1 MKTTV
6 FTPNIRKVGQKEV
19 TLPIELIKRRNN
31 EQKTNNMLTIQLIRE
46 ETERVV
52 KGLEKKNFSGAR
64 EAIDQV
70 LSIDKLRRET
80 QQRLDTNLSE
90 AKKLAAEIGK
100 LMKQG
105 QRDEAEQVKAT
116 VAQLKE
122 TNKQLEQD
130 KANAEHDLTTL
141 LCQIPNIPYDEVPE
155 GKAAEDNHV
164 VKSNLKECDGTDTVG
179 NWTCNPTN
187 GEAKL
192 PHWELAKKY
201 NLIDFDLGVKIT
213 GAGFPVYIGQGARL
227 QRALIN
233 FFLDEARKSGYTE
246 LMPPTVVNAASGYG
260 TGQLPDKEGQMY
272 HCEVDDFY
280 LIPTAEVPVTN
291 IYRDV
296 ILDEKDLPIKNCA
309 YTECF
314 RREAGSYGKDVRGL
328 NRLHEFSKIE
338 IVRIDTPEHSKES
351 HKEMLEHV
359 EGLLKKLEL
368 PYRILLLCGGDQS
381 FTSAICYDFEVYS
394 EAQQRW
400 LEVSSVSNFDTYQA
414 NRLKCRYRRS
424 SDKKTELCH
433 TLNGSA
439 LALPRIVASI
449 LENNQTPEGIRV
461 PKCLVPYCGF
471 ELIDGKH

>member
-1 MKTTV
+1 
-6 FTPNIRKVGQKEV
+6 
-19 TLPIELIKRRNN
+19 
-31 EQKTNNMLTIQLIRE
+31 MLTLKLITE

-52 KGLEKKNFSGAR
+52 KGLEKKHFKGAR
-64 EAIDQV
+64 EAIEQV
-70 LSIDKLRRET
+70 LATDRQRREA
-80 QQRLDTNLSE
+80 QQELDKSLNE
-90 AKKLAAEIGK
+90 QKQMAGQIGR
-100 LMKQG
+100 LMKEG
-105 QRDEAEQVKAT
+105 KREEAEQAKAA
-116 VAQLKE
+116 VATLKE
-122 TNKQLEQD
+122 KSKQLEEQMA
-130 KANAEHDLTTL
+130 KAQEEVNTL

-155 GKAAEDNHV
+155 GVGAEDNRV
-164 VKSNLKECDGTDTVG
+164 VKSNQKDCTPDDTVG
-179 NWTCNPTN
+179 NWTANPEVAT
-187 GEAKL
+187 AKL

-213 GAGFPVYIGQGARL
+213 GAGFPVYVGKGARL

-246 LMPPTVVNAASGYG
+246 IMPPTVVNAASGYG

-272 HCEVDDFY
+272 HCKTDDFY

-296 ILDEKDLPIKNCA
+296 IIDEKDLPVKNCA
-309 YTECF
+309 YTQCF

-338 IVRIDTPEHSKES
+338 IVRIDKPEHSKES

-394 EAQQRW
+394 EAQKRW

-414 NRLKCRYRRS
+414 NRPKCRFRREGS
-424 SDKKTELCH
+424 KKPELCH

-439 LALPRIVASI
+439 LALPRIVAAL
-449 LENNQTPEGIRV
+449 LENNQTEQGIV
-461 PKCLVPYCGF
+461 IPKALVPYCGF
-471 ELIDGKH
+471 DIID